1 MIKIDNLRFRYK
13 NREHDTI
20 NIQSWHIKHED
31 IVFLSGH
38 SGSGKSTLINILAGL
53 LNPDQ
58 GTISI
63 DGILVEQLKPKLKN
77 KFRAN
82 HIGLISQQFNLI
94 PYLSVF
100 ENINLAHSFRKG
112 KKADLTNDV
121 NEMMEKLKL
130 QSSLLYSKASEL
142 SIGQQQRVAI
152 IRAMIN
158 KPKLL
163 LADEPTSA
171 LDHQAKFSFIELLN
185 SMAIKH
191 QMTLLF
197 ISHDVTLKRYFPT
210 TVDMEQINV
219 A

>member
-1 MIKIDNLRFRYK
+1 MIKIDNLKFRY
-13 NREHDTI
+13 NNQETDTI
-20 NIQSWHIKHED
+20 NIPSWHIKHED

-53 LNPDQ
+53 LNPDH
-58 GTISI
+58 GTVGI
-63 DGILVEQLKPKLKN
+63 DGTSIERLKPKLKN
-77 KFRAN
+77 RFRAN

-100 ENINLAHSFRKG
+100 ENINLAHSFQNG
-112 KKADLTNDV
+112 KNADLTNDV
-121 NEMMEKLKL
+121 KVLMDKLKL
-130 QSSLLYSKASEL
+130 QPSLLYNRASEL

-185 SMAIKH
+185 STAVKH

-219 A
+219 V